1 MSKSKVEFL
10 FKSFILLELEKIAR
24 MTDEPENERYLIYL
38 PLELND
44 L

>member
-10 FKSFILLELEKIAR
+10 FKGFILLGVEKMAR
-24 MTDEPENERYLIYL
+24 MTDKPENERYLLYL